1 MGASH
6 SYQCQISKAEVSCA
20 CTPQASATPSL
31 QSQFPFVMNINENLE
46 LNTMAALAGKREL
59 SSVKQGDI
67 IFPIKHLL
75 A

>member
-1 MGASH
+1 M
-6 SYQCQISKAEVSCA
+6 I
-20 CTPQASATPSL
+20 
-31 QSQFPFVMNINENLE
+31 INENLE